1 MLRNMPNLNRK
12 VALITGGSSG
22 IGRATALLLAKNGVR
37 VAIAARGAERG
48 QAAVREIEAA
58 GGTAIFVPADMARP
72 DDIRRLITRTVD
84 TFGRLDYAFN
94 NAATEAGI
102 LQYTHE
108 LSETDFDLSIAVN
121 LKGVW
126 LCMKQEIEQMLKQEP
141 KGGSI
146 VNTSSVNG
154 LGGARQ
160 GSVYSATKAGI
171 LGLTKSAAL
180 EYAEQGIR
188 INALV
193 AGGFKTPMLEGLMDR
208 VSGGQPEARA
218 AIEEKYKSLVAL
230 GRIGEP
236 REAAEAAMWLLSDA
250 ASYVTGFSMIVDGG
264 MTAGVR

>member
-1 MLRNMPNLNRK
+1 MLRIMPNLNGK
-12 VALITGGSSG
+12 VAVITGGSSG
-22 IGRATALLLAKNGVR
+22 IGLATALLLAKNGVLI
-37 VAIAARGAERG
+37 AIGARGAERG
-48 QAAVREIEAA
+48 QAVVREVEAA
-58 GGTAIFVPADMARP
+58 GGTAIFVPADMAKP

-94 NAATEAGI
+94 NAASEAGI

-108 LSETDFDLSIAVN
+108 LSEHDFDLSVAVN

-126 LCMKQEIEQMLKQEP
+126 LCMKHEIEQMLKQEP
-141 KGGSI
+141 RGGSI

-160 GSVYSATKAGI
+160 GSVYSATKAGV

-180 EYAEQGIR
+180 EYAQQGIR
-188 INALV
+188 VNALV
-193 AGGFKTPMLEGLMDR
+193 AGGFKTPMLEGIMDR
-208 VSGGQPEARA
+208 VSTGKPEARA
-218 AIEEKYKSLVAL
+218 AIEEKYKQLVAL
-230 GRIGEP
+230 GRIGDP
-236 REAAEAAMWLLSDA
+236 PEAAEAAMWLLSDA

>member
-1 MLRNMPNLNRK
+1 MPDLNNK
-12 VALITGGSSG
+12 VAVITGGSSG
-22 IGRATALLLAKNGVR
+22 IGRATALLLSANGVR
-37 VAIAARGAERG
+37 VAIGARGPERG
-48 QAAVREIEAA
+48 NAVVSEIEAA
-58 GGTAIFVPADMARP
+58 GGTAIFVQTDLSKPA
-72 DDIRRLITRTVD
+72 DIRRLITLTAD

-94 NAATEAGI
+94 NAASEAGI

-108 LSETDFDLSIAVN
+108 LSENDFDLSVAVN

-126 LCMKQEIEQMLKQEP
+126 LCMKHEIEQMLKQEP
-141 KGGSI
+141 QGGSI

-160 GSVYSATKAGI
+160 ASVYSATKAGV
-171 LGLTKSAAL
+171 LGLTKAAAL
-180 EYAEQGIR
+180 EYARQGIR

-193 AGGFKTPMLEGLMDR
+193 AGGFKTPMLDGIMDR
-208 VSGGQPEARA
+208 VSAGNPAARS
-218 AIEEKYKSLVAL
+218 AIEEKYKEIVAL

-236 REAAEAAMWLLSDA
+236 SEAAEAAMWLLSDA

>member
-1 MLRNMPNLNRK
+1 MPNLNGK
-12 VALITGGSSG
+12 VAVITGGSSG
-22 IGRATALLLAKNGVR
+22 IGRATALLLSSNGVR
-37 VAIAARGAERG
+37 VAIGARGAERG
-48 QAAVREIEAA
+48 IDAVREIEAA
-58 GGTAIFVPADMARP
+58 GGTAIFVQTDMAKP
-72 DDIRRLITRTVD
+72 DDIRRLIAHTVD

-94 NAATEAGI
+94 NAASEAGI

-108 LSETDFDLSIAVN
+108 LSEDDFDLSVAVN

-126 LCMKQEIEQMLKQEP
+126 LCMKHEIEQMLKQEP

-160 GSVYSATKAGI
+160 GSVYSATKAGV

-180 EYAEQGIR
+180 EYASQGIR
-188 INALV
+188 VNALV
-193 AGGFKTPMLEGLMDR
+193 AGGFKTPMLDGIIER
-208 VSGGQPEARA
+208 ASGGQPEARS
-218 AIEEKYKSLVAL
+218 AIEEKYEQLVAL
-230 GRIGEP
+230 GRIGDP

-250 ASYVTGFSMIVDGG
+250 ASYVTGLSMIVDGG